1 MRWSFFAR
9 KCWGIQ
15 AKFFKKR
22 LFQRRGTR
30 KKWNVLSTLPLNFP
44 SCVASNALQLSPFC
58 LFYIFC
64 FGTTTNPKIFS
75 HVCVYHNPQRSF
87 YHVVSTCHT
96 SLFLRFMSN
105 MWEFVFAPTEISG
118 PHCKT
123 VVLVNLIF
131 QQIYSFWVLNSVV
144 SLRLNFNF
152 ILPKMQRLYTKFR
165 FPKDNSDIIKA
176 HYGHLLSSSR

>member
-1 MRWSFFAR
+1 MKCPVHPPTKFSFMCCFKCFAT
-9 KCWGIQ
+9 Q
-15 AKFFKKR
+15 P
-22 LFQRRGTR
+22 L
-30 KKWNVLSTLPLNFP
+30 LSFLYFLLWYNHQPKNIL
-44 SCVASNALQLSPFC
+44 SC
-58 LFYIFC
+58 
-64 FGTTTNPKIFS
+64 
-75 HVCVYHNPQRSF
+75 VCVYHNPQRSF

-144 SLRLNFNF
+144 SLRLTFNF

-165 FPKDNSDIIKA
+165 LPKDNSDIIKA
-176 HYGHLLSSSR
+176 HYGHLLSISK